1 MFKQKTGE
9 DEDDYEEEEDPVK
22 FAGRPAG
29 DTARYDEEYYT
40 NLIRETSRQE
50 EKQGAAVQDL
60 PTQKT
65 RQRGNIKRSTQNN
78 KRK

>member
-9 DEDDYEEEEDPVK
+9 DEDDYEEEEESVR

-40 NLIRETSRQE
+40 NLIRETSRGE

-65 RQRGNIKRSTQNN
+65 KQRGEIKSNTQKN